1 MKYLFH
7 PDNNLYLTV
16 DLLID
21 INNIIT
27 VLNNIALRKVN
38 AKLHGHGK
46 MFMEKDLIKNK
57 LFEWTDQ
64 FN

>member
-38 AKLHGHGK
+38 GKSHGHGK
-46 MFMEKDLIKNK
+46 MFMEKDLIKIK